1 MSSPSIKVD
10 VHRVGPLPWDGV
22 DTVSRDVRR
31 ARFWARLLD
40 SQFQFFGIRFG
51 IDPLIGLIP
60 VAGPI
65 ISALAGGYIIYLAW
79 KHSLGAW
86 VITQMLANLAIDW
99 LASVIPWVGNIVDVF
114 IRANLRN
121 LALLET
127 ALDQK
132 QGRR

>member
-10 VHRVGPLPWDGV
+10 VQRVEPSPGQPTDEA
-22 DTVSRDVRR
+22 TRDLQR

-40 SQFQFFGIRFG
+40 SQFNLFGIRFG

-60 VAGPI
+60 VAGAI
-65 ISALAGGYIIYLAW
+65 LSALAGGYIIYLAW

-86 VITQMLANLAIDW
+86 VILQMLGNLAIDW
-99 LASVIPWVGNIVDVF
+99 LASVIPWVGNVVDVF

-121 LALLET
+121 LALLE
-127 ALDQK
+127 AAMEQR
-132 QGRR
+132 QGRK